1 MNTLGSF
8 SIGLVVGIACLPA
21 SARAQAP
28 APARPAA
35 GAAAPAKLKALAPAR
50 SGQVASPVF
59 VADRAKLSA
68 GAIPADNPELRELS
82 VTAAVATAVIAEP
95 VGREDVRLLDREL
108 TVKFASVDHCRTDVA
123 RRKRLAPA
131 HVMVDSLK
139 LRWTIAGQ
147 AQVAAMDVVGSTPM
161 DAEMFDCITR
171 DTNGWL
177 FTSPV
182 GGDVRLNRAL
192 VFRRLAPASPRPRP

>member
-1 MNTLGSF
+1 MNAISSF

-35 GAAAPAKLKALAPAR
+35 GAAAPAKLNGPAPAR
-50 SGQVASPVF
+50 SGQVARSVV

-68 GAIPADNPELRELS
+68 GAIPADNPELRDLS
-82 VTAAVATAVIAEP
+82 VTAAVATAVIVEP
-95 VGREDVRLLDREL
+95 VGREDARLLDREL

-131 HVMVDSLK
+131 HITVDSLK
-139 LRWTIAGQ
+139 LRWTIAGK

-182 GGDVRLNRAL
+182 GGDVRLHRAL
-192 VFRRLAPASPRPRP
+192 VFRRLAPAGPRP